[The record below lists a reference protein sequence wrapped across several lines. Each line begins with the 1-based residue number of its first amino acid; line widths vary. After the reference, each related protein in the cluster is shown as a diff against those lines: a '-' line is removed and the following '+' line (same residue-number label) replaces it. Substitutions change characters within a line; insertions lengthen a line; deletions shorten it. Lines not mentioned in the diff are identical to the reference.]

1 MAGAHTFDPDLA
13 LHPVTWVIWTAVG
26 AALSM
31 LTRNPTYGLL
41 LMGVALVHYVAAGR
55 RHAGERGWS
64 SLLRIAAGVSL
75 LIVPFNALSAH
86 AGDHVLFHLPEKWPI
101 VGGPIT
107 LEALV
112 WGACSTLGLLNLLIL
127 FATFNLTV
135 DQAQILRLTPAFVY
149 EAGLIVSIALAFIP
163 QMMLSAQE
171 IREAQLIRGH
181 RARRLRDMLPLV
193 MALLTTALE
202 RSFQLAESME
212 ARGFGNVRDLPP
224 MRDVAYKGLTLLGL
238 AGLLCGFF
246 VRTYVS
252 GGQILGAIVALCA
265 VGLLI
270 GVFWQQGKHVL
281 RSRYRREQWTWRD
294 GVVVGCCL
302 IAAGTAIG
310 ARAAAPNTLAYDPYL
325 ALLPAFEPW
334 LGMAFLAL
342 LAPFIVQLSGAPKP
356 VAPTRDQP

>member
-1 MAGAHTFDPDLA
+1 
-13 LHPVTWVIWTAVG
+13 
-26 AALSM
+26 M
-31 LTRNPTYGLL
+31 LTRNPAYGV
-41 LMGVALVHYVAAGR
+41 LMLGVVLVHYAAASR
-55 RHAGERGWS
+55 RHAQERGWGV
-64 SLLRIAAGVSL
+64 LLRIAAGVSL
-75 LIVPFNALSAH
+75 LVVPLNALSVH
-86 AGDHVLFHLPEKWPI
+86 TGDHVLFTLPKEWPI

-112 WGACSTLGLLNLLIL
+112 WGASSALGLLNLLIL

-181 RARRLRDMLPLV
+181 RGRRLRDMLPLV

-224 MRDVAYKGLTLLGL
+224 GRDVLYKGLTLLGL

-246 VRTYVS
+246 VRIYVPGS
-252 GGQILGAIVALCA
+252 LVLGTVVALGAI
-265 VGLLI
+265 GLLI
-270 GVFWQQGKHVL
+270 AVFWQQGKHVL
-281 RSRYRREQWTWRD
+281 RSRYRRERRSWRD
-294 GVVVGCCL
+294 GVVAGCCL

-310 ARAAAPNTLAYDPYL
+310 ARIAAPEALAYDPYL

-334 LGMAFLAL
+334 LGTAFLAL
-342 LAPFIVQLSGAPKP
+342 LAPFVAQLLGAPR
-356 VAPTRDQP
+356 VTAPTRDRS